1 MKTLHNTLV
10 RVLVISIIISGIYAC
25 KDKEMFDASD
35 KREYISAANSVNAYS
50 GYKRLQLKF
59 NVSNTAAVR
68 AKIYWNNRSNFIE
81 IPIHVASANDTVSTI
96 IGPLE
101 EGTYSFEVITY
112 DNKANTS
119 VPIKITATA
128 LGPNYAHTL
137 ANRPIKDIFYEN
149 GNATIYWGS
158 AGAELFNEV
167 IYTDNNNVQ
176 RRVKAAQGKDTSK
189 LLNVK
194 PGELATALQYRTA
207 YIPATAIDTFYA
219 DTRSEAIVT
228 GSLKDLAKAKNVLF
242 GSLIS
247 YGNGITHG
255 VVNDGS
261 PNGIYKQI
269 CDNEF
274 NFGQASWGGTRWKR
288 DGGSD
293 FNDVNAVINW
303 SKAHYNKVFAQL
315 IVGPNGYM
323 PDWFK
328 NGTFT
333 PAEMDGLLKGL
344 VKEFMETNDNK
355 SKVDVWGVANEVF
368 SNDGTY
374 VNMKWNDMGW
384 EDDASGL
391 TGTDKIN
398 LKHPVFIGKAFMYSR
413 QMTQALLELRDH
425 DFEYNTSASAYYTK
439 HKAYYQLLRHLKA
452 KGYPVDVVG
461 IQAHY
466 NLGSGISGGY
476 ELFKKTIEKFKATN
490 VQVHLTELDII
501 APKINN
507 ALQPWTL
514 ALADQQK
521 TDYYN
526 AVKAAVEAGVSL
538 ISLWGVRDNNDPGWR
553 FGQYPLLYD
562 ESYNRKP
569 AYYGVQK
576 ALFDAKKY
584 SAN

>member
-1 MKTLHNTLV
+1 MKTLYNNSIGLCAFV
-10 RVLVISIIISGIYAC
+10 AISLLINAC
-25 KDKEMFDASD
+25 KDKEMFADGD
-35 KREYISAANSVNAYS
+35 KRQYINAANYVQPYS

-59 NVSNTAAVR
+59 GVANTEAVS
-68 AKIYWNNRSNFIE
+68 AKIYWNNRSNVME
-81 IPIHVASANDTVSTI
+81 VPVRVTSANDTVSAI
-96 IGPLE
+96 VGPLE
-101 EGTYSFEVITY
+101 EGAYNFEVITY
-112 DNKANTS
+112 DSKGNTS
-119 VPIKITATA
+119 VPVKITATA
-128 LGPNYAHTL
+128 LGPNYAHGL

-149 GNATIYWGS
+149 GNATIYWGNT
-158 AGAELFNEV
+158 GAELFNEV
-167 IYTDNNNVQ
+167 IYTDNANVQ
-176 RRVKAAQGKDTSK
+176 RRLKVNLGKDTTK
-189 LLNVK
+189 LMNVK
-194 PGELATALQYRTA
+194 PGALATTMQYRTA
-207 YIPATAIDTFYA
+207 YKPAMAIDTFYA
-219 DTRSEAIVT
+219 DSKAETIIT

-247 YGNGITHG
+247 YGSSATHG

-288 DGGSD
+288 EGNSD

-374 VNMKWNDMGW
+374 VNMKWNEMGW

-398 LKHPVFIGKAFMYSR
+398 LKHPVFIGKAFQYSR

-466 NLGSGISGGY
+466 NVGSGIGGGY
-476 ELFKKTIEKFKATN
+476 ELFKNTIEKFKATG

-501 APKINN
+501 VPKINN
-507 ALQPWTL
+507 ALQPWSL

-562 ESYNRKP
+562 ENYNRKP

-576 ALFDAKKY
+576 ALFDAKK
-584 SAN
+584 